1 MAQLTGEAK
10 HHASWRDL
18 TGDEETVA
26 VAALRE
32 LGGGRAG
39 LLAEVAGVLEG
50 ASEGEL
56 DEPLARQAAGLC
68 RAAGADP
75 DAIPGWVAE
84 GRRRRVAARIPPT
97 GCSAKWTRW
106 RGWWFVPYRHRVP
119 VGFDLIVGDGLD
131 EMDALWPLEV
141 LRSVQAARADFS
153 SRQIRTSPGR
163 SGRKVPLQ
171 DS

>member
-1 MAQLTGEAK
+1 VIDRRPQASRILVAQLTGEAK

-56 DEPLARQAAGLC
+56 NEPLARQAAGLC
-68 RAAGADP
+68 R
-75 DAIPGWVAE
+75 V
-84 GRRRRVAARIPPT
+84 GRGR
-97 GCSAKWTRW
+97 
-106 RGWWFVPYRHRVP
+106 
-119 VGFDLIVGDGLD
+119 
-131 EMDALWPLEV
+131 
-141 LRSVQAARADFS
+141 
-153 SRQIRTSPGR
+153 PGR
-163 SGRKVPLQ
+163 DPGMGG
-171 DS
+171 